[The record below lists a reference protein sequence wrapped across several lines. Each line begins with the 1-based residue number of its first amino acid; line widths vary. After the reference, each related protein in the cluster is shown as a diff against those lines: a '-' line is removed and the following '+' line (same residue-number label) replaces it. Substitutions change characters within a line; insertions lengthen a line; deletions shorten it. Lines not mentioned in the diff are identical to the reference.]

1 MSWREFISMKPG
13 ETKEQYFMR
22 QLQHNA
28 NLVQNQL
35 AQQRKAKKEAT
46 NPNFVALPKPYRGQ
60 VNQAA
65 AEEKKAEDVEHPG
78 RQAVEEK
85 KSIAAYSKVLQ
96 REKEV
101 AALAH
106 QLLQLPEKRLKE
118 LIEKI
123 KKEIEEGE
131 EVVYPGYAP
140 SKGGKHKKRSVKRRH
155 TKRKY
160 TKKRKTYKK

>member
-1 MSWREFISMKPG
+1 MSWREHLSNPDWPGWAWMKREAEMKRAAEISSKSS
-13 ETKEQYFMR
+13 R
-22 QLQHNA
+22 AAVASN
-28 NLVQNQL
+28 
-35 AQQRKAKKEAT
+35 KA
-46 NPNFVALPKPYRGQ
+46 FFLPKIKQ
-60 VNQAA
+60 TT
-65 AEEKKAEDVEHPG
+65 EEEDVEHPG

-101 AALAH
+101 AALAQ

-131 EVVYPGYAP
+131 EVVYPGYSP
-140 SKGGKHKKRSVKRRH
+140 SKGGKHKKH